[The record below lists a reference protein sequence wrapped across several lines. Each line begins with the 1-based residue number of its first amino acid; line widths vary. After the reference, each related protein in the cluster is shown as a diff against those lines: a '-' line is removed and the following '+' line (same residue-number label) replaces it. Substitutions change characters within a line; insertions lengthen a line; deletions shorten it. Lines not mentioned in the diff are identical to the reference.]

1 MNEEK
6 IMSDY
11 AIKIASDKL
20 HKVESKRNDDLRR
33 ENMELRAMVKALL
46 NAHTVDIEI
55 DHGEA
60 WFYEQP

>member
-1 MNEEK
+1 
-6 IMSDY
+6 MSDY

-33 ENMELRAMVKALL
+33 ENMELRAMVRALL
-46 NAHTVDIEI
+46 CAHTVDIEI

-60 WFYEQP
+60 RFYEQPQMGR